1 MERNR
6 QENLEQEVLQYKE
19 QVSSLQDKLDSISK
33 VRNEEAN
40 HILLTVLSHT
50 CLLCFTHTG

>member
-6 QENLEQEVLQYKE
+6 LENLEQEVLQYKE

-33 VRNEEAN
+33 VRNEEPN
-40 HILLTVLSHT
+40 NRHLTVLSHMSP
-50 CLLCFTHTG
+50 LCFTHTG